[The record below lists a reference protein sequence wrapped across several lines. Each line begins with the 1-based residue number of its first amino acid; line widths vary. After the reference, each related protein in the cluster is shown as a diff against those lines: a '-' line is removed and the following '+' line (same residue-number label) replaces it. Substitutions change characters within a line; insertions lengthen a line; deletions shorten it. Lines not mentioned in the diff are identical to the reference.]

1 MSQICISFAAFKYT
15 QNTRLFMHDLFSTE
29 ALLSLIPLTL
39 MEILLG
45 IDNVIFVS
53 IVLNRLPQEQTKRA
67 GLLWMVTGICM
78 RLLFLFILG
87 YLIKGEQEL
96 FRVFD
101 HPVAL
106 KDLIMLAG
114 GLFLLVNS
122 TLEIHNKLEGE
133 DPDEAANK
141 RKGNSFG
148 AIMLQIILID
158 MVFSIDGIVTAIGMA
173 NNIVVMMIA
182 VILSMFVMFYFA
194 PKISAFIHKHPTFKI
209 LALSFLVLIAV
220 LLVVEG
226 VHVDKIEIPKG
237 YIYFAMA
244 FSFAVELLN
253 LKLRKA
259 HKPVELRSPS
269 LKDDDE
275 NRPVA

>member
-1 MSQICISFAAFKYT
+1 ME
-15 QNTRLFMHDLFSTE
+15 NLFSTE

-53 IVLNRLPQEQTKRA
+53 IVLSRLERSQVKKA
-67 GLLWMVTGICM
+67 SLIWMLTGIAM
-78 RLLFLFILG
+78 RLLFLFLLG
-87 YLIKGEQEL
+87 YLLKGEHIL
-96 FRVFD
+96 FTMFG
-101 HPVAL
+101 HPVEL
-106 KDLIMLAG
+106 KDVIMLAG

-133 DPDEAANK
+133 DPDEKLKAENK
-141 RKGNSFG
+141 KPATFK
-148 AIMLQIILID
+148 AIIIQIILID

-173 NNIVVMMIA
+173 NNFVIMMTA
-182 VILSMFVMFYFA
+182 VIISMVVMFYFA
-194 PKISAFIHKHPTFKI
+194 PRISAFIHKHPTFKI

-220 LLVVEG
+220 LLVIEG
-226 VHVDKIEIPKG
+226 VHVEKLQIPKG

-253 LKLRKA
+253 LRFRKKTVKA
-259 HKPVELRSPS
+259 VELRSPT
-269 LKDDDE
+269 LEEEKK
-275 NRPVA
+275 P

>member
-1 MSQICISFAAFKYT
+1 MMSDI
-15 QNTRLFMHDLFSTE
+15 FSTE

-53 IVLNRLPQEQTKRA
+53 IVLSRLDKSKTKQA
-67 GLLWMVTGICM
+67 GLIWMIVGIFM

-96 FRVFD
+96 FVIFN
-101 HPVAL
+101 HSVAL
-106 KDLIMLAG
+106 KDIIMLAG

-133 DPDEAANK
+133 DPDEHLNNEKKKPA
-141 RKGNSFG
+141 SFKS
-148 AIMLQIILID
+148 IIIQMILID
-158 MVFSIDGIVTAIGMA
+158 MVFSIDGVVTAIGMA
-173 NNIVVMMIA
+173 NNIVIMMIA
-182 VILSMFVMFYFA
+182 VIISMAVMFYFA
-194 PKISAFIHKHPTFKI
+194 PRISAFIYKHPTFKV

-244 FSFAVELLN
+244 FSFAVELIN
-253 LKLRKA
+253 LKVRKQ
-259 HKPVELRSPS
+259 HKPVELRSPT
-269 LKDDDE
+269 LKE
-275 NRPVA
+275 EEEKK

>member
-1 MSQICISFAAFKYT
+1 ME
-15 QNTRLFMHDLFSTE
+15 NLFSTE

-53 IVLNRLPQEQTKRA
+53 IVLSRLERSQVKKA
-67 GLLWMVTGICM
+67 SLVWMLVGIGM
-78 RLLFLFILG
+78 RLLFLFLLG
-87 YLIKGEQEL
+87 YLLKGEHIL
-96 FRVFD
+96 FTMFE
-101 HPVAL
+101 HPVEL
-106 KDLIMLAG
+106 KDIIMLAG

-133 DPDEAANK
+133 DPDEKLKAENK
-141 RKGNSFG
+141 KPATFK
-148 AIMLQIILID
+148 AIIIQIILID

-173 NNIVVMMIA
+173 NNFVIMMTA
-182 VILSMFVMFYFA
+182 VIISMVVMFYFA
-194 PKISAFIHKHPTFKI
+194 PRISAFIHKHPTFKI

-220 LLVVEG
+220 LLVIEG
-226 VHVDKIEIPKG
+226 VHVEKLQIPKG

-253 LKLRKA
+253 LRFRKKTVKA
-259 HKPVELRSPS
+259 VELRSPTLEEEKKS
-269 LKDDDE
+269 
-275 NRPVA
+275 

>member
-1 MSQICISFAAFKYT
+1 ME
-15 QNTRLFMHDLFSTE
+15 NLFTTE

-53 IVLNRLPQEQTKRA
+53 IVLNRLPKEQTKRA
-67 GLLWMVTGICM
+67 GFLWMIIGIGM
-78 RLLFLFILG
+78 RLLFLFLLG
-87 YLIKGEQEL
+87 YLIKGDQEL
-96 FRVFD
+96 FKLFG
-101 HPVAL
+101 HSVAL
-106 KDLIMLAG
+106 KDIIMLAG

-133 DPDEAANK
+133 DPDEELNRDK
-141 RKGNSFG
+141 KKGNSFR
-148 AIMLQIILID
+148 AIMIQIVLID
-158 MVFSIDGIVTAIGMA
+158 AVFSIDGIVTAIGMA
-173 NNIVVMMIA
+173 NNIVIMMIA
-182 VILSMFVMFYFA
+182 VIISMFVMFYFA

-220 LLVVEG
+220 LLVIEG
-226 VHVDKIEIPKG
+226 IHIDKVEIPKG

-253 LKLRKA
+253 LKFRKV
-259 HKPVELRSPS
+259 HKPVELRSPT
-269 LKDDDE
+269 LKE
-275 NRPVA
+275 EEKTV

>member
-1 MSQICISFAAFKYT
+1 MMSDI
-15 QNTRLFMHDLFSTE
+15 FSTE
-29 ALLSLIPLTL
+29 SLLSLIPLTL

-53 IVLNRLPQEQTKRA
+53 IVLSRLDKSKTKQA
-67 GLLWMVTGICM
+67 GLIWMVTGIIM

-96 FRVFD
+96 FVIFN
-101 HPVAL
+101 HSVAL
-106 KDLIMLAG
+106 KDIIMLAG

-133 DPDEAANK
+133 DPDEELKAQKKKPA
-141 RKGNSFG
+141 SFKS
-148 AIMLQIILID
+148 IIIQIIIID
-158 MVFSIDGIVTAIGMA
+158 MVFSIDGVVTAIGMA
-173 NNIVVMMIA
+173 NNIVIMMIA
-182 VILSMFVMFYFA
+182 VIISMAVMFYFA
-194 PKISAFIHKHPTFKI
+194 PRISAFIHKHPTFKV

-244 FSFAVELLN
+244 FSFAVELIN
-253 LKLRKA
+253 LKVRKQ
-259 HKPVELRSPS
+259 HKPVELRSPT
-269 LKDDDE
+269 LNEGETIEGK
-275 NRPVA
+275 

>member
-1 MSQICISFAAFKYT
+1 MNDI
-15 QNTRLFMHDLFSTE
+15 FSAE

-53 IVLNRLPQEQTKRA
+53 IVLSRLSKNDTKKA
-67 GLLWMVTGICM
+67 GVIWMITGVAM
-78 RLLFLFILG
+78 RVFFLFVLG
-87 YLIKGEQEL
+87 YFIKGEKEL
-96 FRVFD
+96 FHIFD
-101 HPVAL
+101 HPVTL
-106 KDLIMLAG
+106 KDIIMLAG

-133 DPDEAANK
+133 DPDEKLKAEKKKPATFK
-141 RKGNSFG
+141 
-148 AIMLQIILID
+148 AIMIQIILID

-173 NNIVVMMIA
+173 NNFIIMIIA
-182 VILSMFVMFYFA
+182 IMISMLVMFYFA

-220 LLVVEG
+220 LLVVDG
-226 VHVDKIEIPKG
+226 VHVEKLEIPKG

-244 FSFAVELLN
+244 FSFAIELLN
-253 LKLRKA
+253 LKLRK
-259 HKPVELRSPS
+259 KTTPPVELRTPT
-269 LKDDDE
+269 LEEGKEEVKE
-275 NRPVA
+275 NK

>member
-1 MSQICISFAAFKYT
+1 MENVFTI
-15 QNTRLFMHDLFSTE
+15 E
-29 ALLSLIPLTL
+29 ALWSLIPLTF

-53 IVLNRLPQEQTKRA
+53 IILSRLNKDETKKA
-67 GLLWMVTGICM
+67 GLIWMFVGIVM

-96 FRVFD
+96 FSLFG
-101 HPVAL
+101 HSVAL
-106 KDLIMLAG
+106 KDIIMLAG

-122 TLEIHNKLEGE
+122 TLEIHDNLEGE
-133 DPDEAANK
+133 NPHDEIKQQKASTFK
-141 RKGNSFG
+141 S
-148 AIMLQIILID
+148 IIVQMILVD
-158 MVFSIDGIVTAIGMA
+158 MVFSIDGVVTAIGMA
-173 NNIVVMMIA
+173 NNLLIMMTA
-182 VILSMFVMFYFA
+182 VIISMCVMFYFA

-226 VHVDKIEIPKG
+226 VHIEKLEVPKG

-244 FSFAVELLN
+244 FSFTVEIIN
-253 LKLRKA
+253 LRVRK
-259 HKPVELRSPS
+259 KTNPVELRTP
-269 LKDDDE
+269 LLEEEKE
-275 NRPVA
+275 EEK

>member
-1 MSQICISFAAFKYT
+1 MLSQ
-15 QNTRLFMHDLFSTE
+15 LFTAE
-29 ALLSLIPLTL
+29 GLLSLLSLTV

-53 IVLNRLPQEQTKRA
+53 IVMSRLPKEQTSKA
-67 GLLWMVTGICM
+67 SLIWMVTGIAM
-78 RLLFLFILG
+78 RIGLLFTLF

-96 FRVFD
+96 FSLFG
-101 HPVAL
+101 HAVAL

-122 TLEIHNKLEGE
+122 TLEIHNKLEG
-133 DPDEAANK
+133 ANEEGK
-141 RKGNSFG
+141 DAQKNLKKGFR
-148 AIMLQIILID
+148 AIMAQILIID
-158 MVFSIDGIVTAIGMA
+158 IVFSVDGIITAIGMA
-173 NNIVVMMIA
+173 NNIFIMSIA
-182 VILSMFVMFYFA
+182 VIISMGIMFFYA
-194 PKISAFIHKHPTFKI
+194 PKIAVFIDKHPTFKI

-226 VHVDKIEIPKG
+226 IHVQKLELPKG

-253 LKLRKA
+253 LRFRK
-259 HKPVELRSPS
+259 KTNPVELR
-269 LKDDDE
+269 KNTVEEDK
-275 NRPVA
+275 

>member
-1 MSQICISFAAFKYT
+1 MS
-15 QNTRLFMHDLFSTE
+15 DLFSTE

-53 IVLNRLPQEQTKRA
+53 IVLNRLPQEQTKKA
-67 GLLWMVTGICM
+67 GLIWMIVGIAM
-78 RLLFLFILG
+78 RLIFLFVLG

-96 FRVFD
+96 FKIFG
-101 HPVAL
+101 HSVAL
-106 KDLIMLAG
+106 KDIIMLAG

-133 DPDEAANK
+133 DPDEELNK
-141 RKGNSFG
+141 RKGNSFK
-148 AIMLQIILID
+148 AIMTQIILID

-173 NNIVVMMIA
+173 NNIVIMMIA
-182 VILSMFVMFYFA
+182 VIISMFVMFYFA

-253 LKLRKA
+253 LKFRKT
-259 HKPVELRSPS
+259 HKPVELRSPT
-269 LKDDDE
+269 LKEEDKDK
-275 NRPVA
+275 PAV

>member
-1 MSQICISFAAFKYT
+1 ME
-15 QNTRLFMHDLFSTE
+15 NLFTTE

-53 IVLNRLPQEQTKRA
+53 IVLNRLPKEQTKRA
-67 GLLWMVTGICM
+67 GFLWMITGIGM
-78 RLLFLFILG
+78 RLLFLFLLG
-87 YLIKGEQEL
+87 YLIKGDQEL
-96 FRVFD
+96 FKLFG
-101 HPVAL
+101 HSVAL
-106 KDLIMLAG
+106 KDIIMLAG

-133 DPDEAANK
+133 DPDEELNRDK
-141 RKGNSFG
+141 KKGNSFR
-148 AIMLQIILID
+148 AIMLQIVLID
-158 MVFSIDGIVTAIGMA
+158 AVFSIDGIVTAIGMA
-173 NNIVVMMIA
+173 NNIVIMMIA
-182 VILSMFVMFYFA
+182 VIISMCVMFYFA

-220 LLVVEG
+220 LLVIEG
-226 VHVDKIEIPKG
+226 IHIDKVEIPKG

-253 LKLRKA
+253 LKFRKV
-259 HKPVELRSPS
+259 HKPVELRSPT
-269 LKDDDE
+269 LKETNEDKP
-275 NRPVA
+275 NL

>member
-1 MSQICISFAAFKYT
+1 MS
-15 QNTRLFMHDLFSTE
+15 DVFSTE
-29 ALLSLIPLTL
+29 ALLSLIPLTF

-53 IVLNRLPQEQTKRA
+53 IVLGRLEKSQQKKA
-67 GLLWMVTGICM
+67 GMVWMVTGVIM
-78 RLLFLFILG
+78 RVVFLFVLG
-87 YLIKGEQEL
+87 YLIKGEKEL
-96 FRVFD
+96 FRIFS

-106 KDLIMLAG
+106 KDIIMLAG

-133 DPDEAANK
+133 DPDEKLKAEKKKPATFK
-141 RKGNSFG
+141 
-148 AIMLQIILID
+148 AIITQIILID

-173 NNIVVMMIA
+173 SNLVIMIIA
-182 VILSMFVMFYFA
+182 ILISMLVMFYFA

-220 LLVVEG
+220 LLVVDG
-226 VHVDKIEIPKG
+226 VHVEKLEIPKG

-244 FSFAVELLN
+244 FSFSIELLN
-253 LKLRKA
+253 LKLRK
-259 HKPVELRSPS
+259 KTTPPVELRTPT
-269 LKDDDE
+269 LEEEKDKKT
-275 NRPVA
+275 N

>member
-1 MSQICISFAAFKYT
+1 MQT
-15 QNTRLFMHDLFSTE
+15 LFSTE

-53 IVLNRLPQEQTKRA
+53 IVLNRLPKEQTKRA
-67 GLLWMVTGICM
+67 GFLWMITGIGM
-78 RLLFLFILG
+78 RLLFLFLLG
-87 YLIKGEQEL
+87 YLIKGDQEL
-96 FRVFD
+96 FKLFG
-101 HPVAL
+101 HSVAL
-106 KDLIMLAG
+106 KDIIMLAG

-133 DPDEAANK
+133 DPDEELNRDK
-141 RKGNSFG
+141 KKGNSFR
-148 AIMLQIILID
+148 AIMIQIVLID
-158 MVFSIDGIVTAIGMA
+158 AVFSIDGIVTAIGMA
-173 NNIVVMMIA
+173 NNIVIMMIA
-182 VILSMFVMFYFA
+182 VIISMFVMFYFA

-220 LLVVEG
+220 LLVIEG
-226 VHVDKIEIPKG
+226 IHIDKVEIPKG

-253 LKLRKA
+253 LKFRKT
-259 HKPVELRSPS
+259 HKPVELRSPT
-269 LKDDDE
+269 LKE
-275 NRPVA
+275 EEETV

>member
-1 MSQICISFAAFKYT
+1 MSDI
-15 QNTRLFMHDLFSTE
+15 FSTE

-67 GLLWMVTGICM
+67 GLMWMIVGIFM
-78 RLLFLFILG
+78 RLLFLFVLG

-96 FRVFD
+96 FRIF
-101 HPVAL
+101 HHSVAL
-106 KDLIMLAG
+106 KDIIMLAG

-133 DPDEAANK
+133 DPAEELNK
-141 RKGNSFG
+141 RKGNSFR
-148 AIMLQIILID
+148 AIMVQIILID

-173 NNIVVMMIA
+173 NNIVIMMIA
-182 VILSMFVMFYFA
+182 VIISMFVMFYFA

-253 LKLRKA
+253 LKFRKQ
-259 HKPVELRSPS
+259 HKPVELRSPT
-269 LKDDDE
+269 LKEEDQDKT
-275 NRPVA
+275 V

>member
-1 MSQICISFAAFKYT
+1 MD
-15 QNTRLFMHDLFSTE
+15 NLFSTE

-53 IVLNRLPQEQTKRA
+53 IVLSRLDKSQIRGA
-67 GLLWMVTGICM
+67 SLVWMFTGIAM
-78 RLLFLFILG
+78 RLIFLFLLG
-87 YLIKGEQEL
+87 YLIKGEHIL
-96 FRVFD
+96 FTVFG
-101 HPVAL
+101 HPVEL

-133 DPDEAANK
+133 DPDEK
-141 RKGNSFG
+141 LKEEKKKPTTFKG
-148 AIMLQIILID
+148 IVTQIILID

-173 NNIVVMMIA
+173 NNFFIMMTA
-182 VILSMFVMFYFA
+182 VIISMIVMFYFA

-220 LLVVEG
+220 LLVIEG
-226 VHVDKIEIPKG
+226 VHIENLEIPKG

-253 LKLRKA
+253 LRFRKKTIKA
-259 HKPVELRSPS
+259 VELRSPTLEEEKKS
-269 LKDDDE
+269 
-275 NRPVA
+275 

>member
-1 MSQICISFAAFKYT
+1 MSEI
-15 QNTRLFMHDLFSTE
+15 FSTE

-53 IVLNRLPQEQTKRA
+53 IILARLDKTQAKRA
-67 GLLWMVTGICM
+67 GTIWMIAGVFM
-78 RLLFLFILG
+78 RILFLFILG

-96 FRVFD
+96 FKIYD

-106 KDLIMLAG
+106 KDIIMLAG

-133 DPDEAANK
+133 DPDEKLKNENK
-141 RKGNSFG
+141 KPSSFKS
-148 AIMLQIILID
+148 IMLQIVLID

-173 NNIVVMMIA
+173 NNIVIMMIA
-182 VILSMFVMFYFA
+182 ILISMAVMFYFA
-194 PKISAFIHKHPTFKI
+194 PKISAFVHKHPTFKI

-226 VHVDKIEIPKG
+226 VHVDAVHLPKG

-244 FSFAVELLN
+244 FSFAVEILN
-253 LKLRKA
+253 LKLRK
-259 HKPVELRSPS
+259 KTTPPVELRSPTLDS
-269 LKDDDE
+269 TIEHKEPDTKH
-275 NRPVA
+275 